1 MEDPGDAGLGYTKV
15 HCLVGDIPKIPG
27 FLKHSVEA
35 REEHIGLKE
44 LTLKTSDQ
52 VAKYITICP
61 TLRIKGS
68 LNDGVR

>member
-15 HCLVGDIPKIPG
+15 RCLVGDIPKILG
-27 FLKHSVEA
+27 FLQHSVEV
-35 REEHIGLKE
+35 REENIGWKE
-44 LTLKTSDQ
+44 PTLKTSYQ
-52 VAKYITICP
+52 VAKYIIICS